1 MGGGVNYRLFSSTVL
16 SEGCAGGWQ
25 RWWGGVERWAKMS
38 KGSENVQT
46 YSFEISKSGDVI
58 YIIVTTVNTVLH
70 I

>member
-1 MGGGVNYRLFSSTVL
+1 
-16 SEGCAGGWQ
+16 
-25 RWWGGVERWAKMS
+25 MS